1 MSHFLKMSDRLNVR
15 LNQSLDCHPVK
26 VPANLP
32 LKSAIALMNRA
43 RSSYVLVTDY
53 FLPHQP
59 KIGYGLF
66 TEGDL
71 VTLAAA
77 GLGEESRPI
86 SEVLTQSIIPLKV
99 TDSVDP
105 FSLFCYMEAHQIRY
119 LPIQDREGK
128 LLGVVTHES
137 LHQGLQRREL
147 RKQRLAFEGMSPAI
161 ATASPRAS
169 ILEVIEQMATHRS
182 SCVVICHRG
191 EEISGQELTRKNRLN
206 PSFPIGII
214 TRRDIVQYH
223 ALGLDLANTPASQ
236 VMSQPLL
243 FGNLNDS
250 LQQIHHQM
258 QEGWVRHWVIV
269 TARRELVG
277 IVTPAEILQGWSGS
291 RETDSNQGGQGKGIE
306 DKQPTETRLPPGD
319 SGFDIRQAGSFQ
331 EQQRQ
336 KAAFQEAIAFS
347 TLALQ
352 QALEQQQAE
361 IFHRQLAQKLLQFSE
376 ERFRQLAESI
386 EQVFWL
392 VSSDLKQLIYMS
404 PAFETVWGISREQL
418 ERKKAGESGN
428 YLTILQGSFY
438 WEEGQPTWENWP
450 QQVLAAGELE
460 NRIIHPDGTLRWVH
474 SRGFPVYNDHAQVYR
489 IAGITT
495 DITSR
500 KAAEAA
506 RQESEDRYRQLVETT
521 TDWVWEIDEKGVYT
535 YSSPRIRDMLGYEP
549 REAIGKR
556 LDAWILPEWA
566 EEERRWVEQLATQPE
581 PFSCKER
588 VNLHKHGSVVVL
600 ESSGIP
606 IFDEMGKLVG
616 YRGIDRDIT
625 ARKDAEAALQQINQE
640 LEQRVQVQT
649 AELRELIGQ
658 LQGEIA
664 RRQEVESAL
673 RQSEERLESILGSL
687 NDVVWSASAQSR
699 ELLYLNPAFEKI
711 YGRSR
716 QEFFENPELWRA
728 VVHPD
733 DSDRVRQFFE
743 ALLVQG
749 SQDVEYRIIRPDGEV
764 RWLEDRAHL
773 LYDPTRQGFRMDGVA
788 RDITERKQAEEAIA
802 LSERR
807 FHAIFNQ
814 TFQFMALLSP
824 EGMILEMNQRAL
836 EVWGL
841 AGTNPIGRAFWECPC
856 WQPTDPEKLAE
867 SLEESEGEGQFC
879 SIQGANRF
887 RSAIAQAAAGELWR
901 DEVEIFGPQN
911 QRVTIDVSI
920 KPVRDDG
927 DRVIQLIAEG
937 RDISDRKRLE
947 TEIFER
953 EQLLNSFFKASSSVS
968 LGLGIVND
976 QMQFI
981 QVNEALAEVHGLS
994 PQEHIGKTVNEI
1006 MPDVTHQVQ
1015 CLVQELLQSG
1025 TPILNLELSSEKP
1038 CQPGVIHHWLT
1049 CYFPVPLKNGL
1060 ARGVGFIVLDITQ
1073 RKQAEQALRQIQERL
1088 EYLLC
1093 TNPTIIYSCK
1103 PTGDYALTFISQNI
1117 LRQFGYEAQQLLENP
1132 NLWFECI
1139 HPDDAERLF
1148 AHIFRL
1154 QERTQEIYEY
1164 RVRHQNSTYRWVRD
1178 ERRLVCDPEG
1188 NPLEIV
1194 GSMYDITEQKKALGQ
1209 LKASL
1214 QEKEVLLK
1222 EIHHRVKNNL
1232 QVISSLLNLQSRSIQ
1247 DSETRTLFQDS
1258 QNRIQSIAF
1267 IHEKLYQSRD
1277 LAQVDFSQ
1285 YIQTLCLHLFR
1296 SYGASPHRISLNIKI
1311 DEIFLSVDTAIPCGL
1326 IVNEL
1331 VCNALKHGFPPHG
1344 TGAIEITLYRTFQEP
1359 DDNSKREFMMRVQ
1372 DNGVG
1377 FPSEVDFR
1385 KTRSLGMQL
1394 INTLV
1399 KQLKG
1404 TIELDRSS
1412 GTAFQIVFSA
1422 KHHPLGEERHE

>member
-1 MSHFLKMSDRLNVR
+1 
-15 LNQSLDCHPVK
+15 
-26 VPANLP
+26 
-32 LKSAIALMNRA
+32 MNRA
-43 RSSYVLVTDY
+43 RSSYVLVVDHS
-53 FLPHQP
+53 LPHQRET
-59 KIGYGLF
+59 GYGLF

-71 VTLAAA
+71 VTLAEA
-77 GLGEESRPI
+77 GLWEESRPI
-86 SEVLTQSIIPLKV
+86 SEVLTQSILSLQV

-105 FSLFCYMEAHQIRY
+105 FSLFSYMETHQIRY
-119 LPIQDREGK
+119 LSIQDSQGK
-128 LLGVVTHES
+128 LLGVVTYDS
-137 LHQGLQRREL
+137 LQRGLQPREF
-147 RKQRLAFEGMSPAI
+147 KEHRLAFEGMSLAI
-161 ATASPRAS
+161 ATASPTAS
-169 ILEVIEQMATHRS
+169 ILEVIEQMATSDSR
-182 SCVVICHRG
+182 CVVICQRG
-191 EEISGQELTRKNRLN
+191 EETSAHQLTREEGLN
-206 PSFPIGII
+206 PSCPIGII
-214 TRRDIVQYH
+214 TPRDIVQYY
-223 ALGLDLANTPASQ
+223 ALGLDLENTPASQ

-243 FGNLNDS
+243 WGNPQDS
-250 LQQIHHQM
+250 LKQIHHQM
-258 QEGWVRHWVIV
+258 QDAWVRHWVIV
-269 TARRELVG
+269 TATRELVG
-277 IVTPAEILQGWSGS
+277 IVTPTEILQGWSGS
-291 RETDSNQGGQGKGIE
+291 PQTDGNQGVQGNKTPGTNGVST
-306 DKQPTETRLPPGD
+306 QTSGSLGD
-319 SGFDIRQAGSFQ
+319 SEVEMSQPGRYLEQERPNAG
-331 EQQRQ
+331 
-336 KAAFQEAIAFS
+336 FQEAIAFS
-347 TLALQ
+347 TVALQ

-404 PAFETVWGISREQL
+404 PAFERVWGISREQL
-418 ERKKAGESGN
+418 ERKETGESRN
-428 YLTILQGSFY
+428 YLRILQESLY

-450 QQVLAAGELE
+450 QQVLALGELE
-460 NRIIHPDGTLRWVH
+460 NRIVQPDGTRRWVH
-474 SRGFPVYNDHAQVYR
+474 SRGFPVYNEQGELYR

-495 DITSR
+495 DITRR
-500 KAAEAA
+500 KAVEAA
-506 RQESEDRYRQLVETT
+506 RRESEDRYRQLVETT
-521 TDWVWEIDEKGVYT
+521 TDWVWEIDAGGIYT
-535 YSSPRIRDMLGYEP
+535 YSSPRIAEILGYEP
-549 REAIGKR
+549 SEAIGKR

-566 EEERRWVEQLATQPE
+566 EEERHWVEQLGTQPQ

-588 VNLHKHGSVVVL
+588 VNWHKQGRVVVL
-600 ESSGIP
+600 ESSGVP

-625 ARKDAEAALQQINQE
+625 ARKEAEAALQQINQE

-687 NDVVWSASAQSR
+687 NDVVWSASAQTR
-699 ELLYLNPAFEKI
+699 ELLYLNPAFERI

-716 QEFFENPELWRA
+716 QEFFENPELWRG
-728 VVHPD
+728 VVHPE

-764 RWLEDRAHL
+764 RWLEDRAHV
-773 LYDPTRQGFRMDGVA
+773 LYDATRQGFRMDGVA

-802 LSERR
+802 RSESR

-824 EGMILEMNQRAL
+824 EGVILEINQRAL

-841 AGTNPIGRAFWECPC
+841 AGMNPIGREFWDCPC
-856 WQPTDPEKLAE
+856 WQPTDPEHRGDSVGQSGGADE
-867 SLEESEGEGQFC
+867 GASEP
-879 SIQGANRF
+879 GANRF
-887 RSAIAQAAAGELWR
+887 RLAIAQAAAGELWR

-968 LGLGIVND
+968 VGLGIVNE

-1006 MPDVTHQVQ
+1006 IPDITEQVQ
-1015 CLVQELLQSG
+1015 PLVEELLRSG

-1038 CQPGVIHHWLT
+1038 SQPGVLHHWLT
-1049 CYFPVPLKNGL
+1049 CYFPVPLKNGR

-1093 TNPTIIYSCK
+1093 TNPTIIYSCQ

-1117 LRQFGYEAQQLLENP
+1117 LRQFGYEAQQLLEHP
-1132 NLWFECI
+1132 NLWFDCI
-1139 HPDDAERLF
+1139 HPEDAQRLF
-1148 AHIFRL
+1148 AHIFPL

-1178 ERRLVCDPEG
+1178 ERRLVCDAQG

-1247 DSETRTLFQDS
+1247 DAETRTLFQDS

-1285 YIQTLCLHLFR
+1285 YIQTLCIHLFR
-1296 SYGASPHRISLNIKI
+1296 SYGASTQRISLNLQIE
-1311 DEIFLSVDTAIPCGL
+1311 DIFLSVDTAIPCGL

-1331 VCNALKHGFPPHG
+1331 VCNALKHGFPPNG
-1344 TGAIEITLYRTFQEP
+1344 TGAIEITLHRTFQEG
-1359 DDNSKREFMMRVQ
+1359 DDHSKREFMMRVG

-1404 TIELDRSS
+1404 TIELDGSS

-1422 KHHPLGEERHE
+1422 KHHQLGEGRHE

>member
-1 MSHFLKMSDRLNVR
+1 MSDRLNSR
-15 LNQSLDCHPVK
+15 LNQSIECHPLK
-26 VPANLP
+26 VAPNLP
-32 LKSAIALMNRA
+32 LKRAIALMNRA
-43 RSSYVLVTDY
+43 RSSYILVLNHP
-53 FLPHQP
+53 LPYQP
-59 KIGYGLF
+59 EIGYGLF
-66 TEGDL
+66 TEEDL
-71 VTLAAA
+71 VTLAEA
-77 GLGEESRPI
+77 GLPEESRPI
-86 SEVLTQSIIPLKV
+86 SEVLTQSIIPLQV

-105 FSLFCYMEAHQIRY
+105 FFLFCYMEAHQIRY
-119 LPIQDREGK
+119 LPIQDRPGK

-137 LHQGLQRREL
+137 LQRGLKPREF
-147 RKQRLAFEGMSPAI
+147 KEYRLAGEGMSPAI
-161 ATASPRAS
+161 ATVSPTAS

-182 SCVVICHRG
+182 SSVVICQ
-191 EEISGQELTRKNRLN
+191 SQELTPENRLN
-206 PSFPIGII
+206 PLFPIGMI
-214 TRRDIVQYH
+214 TRRDIVQYY

-243 FGNLNDS
+243 CGQPQDS
-250 LQQIHHQM
+250 LKQIHHQM
-258 QEGWVRHWVIV
+258 QDAWVRHWVIV
-269 TARRELVG
+269 TATRELVG
-277 IVTPAEILQGWSGS
+277 IVTPTEILQGWRGS
-291 RETDSNQGGQGKGIE
+291 SQSDEHQGGQGQEIGH
-306 DKQPTETRLPPGD
+306 KQQRETPVPPFNSQLEISQLGRL
-319 SGFDIRQAGSFQ
+319 Q
-331 EQQRQ
+331 EQERQ
-336 KAAFQEAIAFS
+336 KAALSKAIAFS
-347 TLALQ
+347 TVALQ

-376 ERFRQLAESI
+376 ERFRQLAETI
-386 EQVFWL
+386 DQVFWL

-404 PAFETVWGISREQL
+404 PAFERVWGISREQL
-418 ERKKAGESGN
+418 ESKDAEESGN
-428 YLTILQGSFY
+428 YLRILQESLY

-450 QQVLAAGELE
+450 QQVLALGELE
-460 NRIIHPDGTLRWVH
+460 NRIVQPDGTRRWVH
-474 SRGFPVYNDHAQVYR
+474 SRGFPVYNEQGELYR

-495 DITSR
+495 DITRR
-500 KAAEAA
+500 KAVEAA
-506 RQESEDRYRQLVETT
+506 RRESEDRYRQLVETT
-521 TDWVWEIDEKGVYT
+521 TDWVWEIDAAGIYT
-535 YSSPRIRDMLGYEP
+535 YSSPRIGEILGYEP
-549 REAIGKR
+549 AEAIGKR

-566 EEERRWVEQLATQPE
+566 EEERRWVEQLGTQPAA
-581 PFSCKER
+581 FSCKER
-588 VNLHKHGSVVVL
+588 VNWHKQGRVVVL
-600 ESSGIP
+600 ESSGVP

-625 ARKDAEAALQQINQE
+625 ARKEAEAALQQINQE
-640 LEQRVQVQT
+640 LEQRVEVQT

-673 RQSEERLESILGSL
+673 RQSEDRLESILGSL
-687 NDVVWSASAQSR
+687 NDVVWSASAQSG
-699 ELLYLNPAFEKI
+699 ELLYLNPAFERI

-716 QEFFENPELWRA
+716 QEFFENPELWRG
-728 VVHPD
+728 VVHPE
-733 DSDRVRQFFE
+733 DSDRVRLFFE

-749 SQDVEYRIIRPDGEV
+749 SQDVEYRIIRPNGEV

-773 LYDPTRQGFRMDGVA
+773 LYDATRQGFRMDGVA

-802 LSERR
+802 RSERR

-824 EGMILEMNQRAL
+824 QGVILEINQRAL

-841 AGTNPIGRAFWECPC
+841 AGTNPIGREFWECPC
-856 WQPTDPEKLAE
+856 WQPQDLPEL
-867 SLEESEGEGQFC
+867 GEGLGGSGGEDPFC

-887 RSAIAQAAAGELWR
+887 RAAIAQAAAGELWR
-901 DEVEIFGPQN
+901 DEVEIVGPHN

-968 LGLGIVND
+968 LGLGIVDD

-994 PQEHIGKTVNEI
+994 PQEHIGKTVDEI
-1006 MPDVTHQVQ
+1006 MPDITEQVQ
-1015 CLVQELLQSG
+1015 PLVEELLRSG

-1038 CQPGVIHHWLT
+1038 CQPGVLHHWLT
-1049 CYFPVPLKNGL
+1049 CYFPVPLNKGR

-1093 TNPTIIYSCK
+1093 TNPTIIYSCQ

-1117 LRQFGYEAQQLLENP
+1117 LRQFGYEAQQLLDHP

-1148 AHIFRL
+1148 AQIFRL

-1178 ERRLVCDPEG
+1178 ERRLVCDAQG

-1247 DSETRTLFQDS
+1247 DAATRTLFQDS

-1285 YIQTLCLHLFR
+1285 YIQTLCIHLFR
-1296 SYGASPHRISLNIKI
+1296 SYGTSSQRISLNLEI
-1311 DEIFLSVDTAIPCGL
+1311 DDIFLSVDTAIPCGL

-1331 VCNALKHGFPPHG
+1331 VSNALKHGFPQNG
-1344 TGAIEITLYRTFQEP
+1344 TGAIEITLHRTFQEG
-1359 DDNSKREFMMRVQ
+1359 DDPSKREFMMRVR

-1377 FPSEVDFR
+1377 FPNEVDFR
-1385 KTRSLGMQL
+1385 KTHSLGMQL

-1404 TIELDRSS
+1404 TIELDGSS

-1422 KHHPLGEERHE
+1422 KHHRLGEGRHE

>member
-1 MSHFLKMSDRLNVR
+1 
-15 LNQSLDCHPVK
+15 
-26 VPANLP
+26 
-32 LKSAIALMNRA
+32 MNRA
-43 RSSYVLVTDY
+43 RSSYILVVEQS
-53 FLPHQP
+53 LPRQRETL
-59 KIGYGLF
+59 YGLF

-71 VTLAAA
+71 VNLAAA
-77 GLGEESRPI
+77 GLCRDSVAI
-86 SEVLTQSIIPLKV
+86 SEVLTQRIIPLKV
-99 TDSVDP
+99 TEPVDP
-105 FSLFCYMEAHQIRY
+105 FSLFSYMEVHQIRY
-119 LPIQDREGK
+119 LPIQDSLGK

-137 LHQGLQRREL
+137 LHQGLEPREF
-147 RKQRLAFEGMSPAI
+147 REHRLAFEAMSPAI
-161 ATASPRAS
+161 ATASPTVS
-169 ILEVIEQMATHRS
+169 ILEVIEQMATSRS
-182 SCVVICHRG
+182 SCVVICQSQ
-191 EEISGQELTRKNRLN
+191 EETSGQEFTPENRLN

-214 TRRDIVQYH
+214 TSRDIVQYH
-223 ALGLDLANTPASQ
+223 GLGLDLVNTPASQ

-243 FGNLNDS
+243 WGNLNDS
-250 LQQIHHQM
+250 LEQIHHQM
-258 QEGWVRHWVIV
+258 QDAWVRHWVIV
-269 TARRELVG
+269 TATKELVG
-277 IVTPAEILQGWSGS
+277 IVTPTEILQGLSRSKIPEQNQAVYRNWTPMTNRPQTETQGS
-291 RETDSNQGGQGKGIE
+291 R
-306 DKQPTETRLPPGD
+306 GD
-319 SGFDIRQAGSFQ
+319 SELEGSQGSSFHL
-331 EQQRQ
+331 EQRQ
-336 KAAFQEAIAFS
+336 EAPLGEATAFS
-347 TLALQ
+347 TGALQ
-352 QALEQQQAE
+352 EALEQQQAE

-376 ERFRQLAESI
+376 ERFRQLAETI

-404 PAFETVWGISREQL
+404 PAFERVWGISREQL
-418 ERKKAGESGN
+418 ERKDAGESRN
-428 YLTILQGSFY
+428 YLTILQERLD
-438 WEEGQPTWENWP
+438 WEEGQPIWENWP
-450 QQVLAAGELE
+450 QQVLALGELE
-460 NRIIHPDGTLRWVH
+460 NRIVQPDGTVRWVH
-474 SRGFPVYNDHAQVYR
+474 SRGFPVYNEQGELYR

-500 KAAEAA
+500 KATEAA
-506 RQESEDRYRQLVETT
+506 RWESEQRYRQLVETT
-521 TDWVWEIDEKGVYT
+521 TDWVWEMDAGGRYT
-535 YSSPRIRDMLGYEP
+535 YSSPRIAEILGYEP
-549 REAIGKR
+549 GEAIGKR
-556 LDAWILPEWA
+556 LDAWILPELA
-566 EEERRWVEQLATQPE
+566 EEERRWIEQLATHPE

-588 VNLHKHGSVVVL
+588 VNLHQQGTVVVL
-600 ESSGIP
+600 ESSGVP
-606 IFDEMGKLVG
+606 IFDDRGKLVG

-625 ARKDAEAALQQINQE
+625 ARKQAEAALQQMNQE

-649 AELRELIGQ
+649 AELRALIGQ

-664 RRQEVESAL
+664 RRQEVETAL

-687 NDVVWSASAQSR
+687 NDVVWSASAQTR
-699 ELLYLNPAFEKI
+699 ELLYLNPAFERI

-716 QEFFENPELWRA
+716 QEFFENPELWRG
-728 VVHPD
+728 VVHPE
-733 DSDRVRQFFE
+733 DSDRVRQFSE

-773 LYDPTRQGFRMDGVA
+773 LYDATRQGFRMDGVA
-788 RDITERKQAEEAIA
+788 RDITERKQAQEAIA
-802 LSERR
+802 RSESR

-824 EGMILEMNQRAL
+824 EGVILEMNRRAL

-841 AGTNPIGRAFWECPC
+841 AGTNPIGRAFWDCSC
-856 WQPTDPEKLAE
+856 WRPTDPGDLGDSIAE
-867 SLEESEGEGQFC
+867 SEAVGTGWPG
-879 SIQGANRF
+879 QGANRF
-887 RSAIAQAAAGELWR
+887 RGAIARAASGQLWR
-901 DEVEIFGPQN
+901 DEVEIVGPHN

-920 KPVRDDG
+920 KPVRDEG

-968 LGLGIVND
+968 VGLGIVND

-1006 MPDVTHQVQ
+1006 MPDVTHPVQ
-1015 CLVQELLQSG
+1015 SLVEELLRSG

-1038 CQPGVIHHWLT
+1038 SQPGVLHHWLT

-1117 LRQFGYEAQQLLENP
+1117 FRQFGYEAQQLLDNP

-1139 HPDDAERLF
+1139 HPDDAQRLF

-1164 RVRHQNSTYRWVRD
+1164 RVRHHNSTYRWVRD
-1178 ERRLVCDPEG
+1178 ERRLVCDPQG

-1247 DSETRTLFQDS
+1247 DAETRTLFQDS

-1285 YIQTLCLHLFR
+1285 YLQTLCLHLFR
-1296 SYGASPHRISLNIKI
+1296 SYGTSPHRISLNIQIK
-1311 DEIFLSVDTAIPCGL
+1311 DIFLSVDTAIPCGL

-1331 VCNALKHGFPPHG
+1331 VCNALKHGFPPNG
-1344 TGAIEITLYRTFQEP
+1344 MGAIEITLDRTFQEG
-1359 DDNSKREFMMRVQ
+1359 DDHSKREFMMRVR

-1377 FPSEVDFR
+1377 FPNEVDFR

-1404 TIELDRSS
+1404 TIELDNSS

-1422 KHHPLGEERHE
+1422 KHHQLGEERHE

>member
-1 MSHFLKMSDRLNVR
+1 MHHFLKMSDRLNIR
-15 LNQSLDCHPVK
+15 LNLSLECHPLK
-26 VPANLP
+26 VPPNFP
-32 LKSAIALMNRA
+32 LKRAIALMNRA
-43 RSSYVLVTDY
+43 RSSYVLVLNPPLTH
-53 FLPHQP
+53 PP
-59 KIGYGLF
+59 ETGYGLF
-66 TEGDL
+66 TEEDF
-71 VTLAAA
+71 VTLFAD
-77 GLGEESRPI
+77 GLKEESRPI
-86 SEVLTQSIIPLKV
+86 SSVLTQSIIPLKV

-105 FSLFCYMEAHQIRY
+105 FSLFCYMEAHQIPY
-119 LPIQDREGK
+119 LPIQDSQGK
-128 LLGVVTHES
+128 LLGVVTYES
-137 LHQGLQRREL
+137 LQRGLQPREL
-147 RKQRLAFEGMSPAI
+147 RQQGLAGERMSLAI
-161 ATASPRAS
+161 ATASPTAS
-169 ILEVIEQMATHRS
+169 LLQVIQLMAIHRS
-182 SCVVICHRG
+182 SCVVICHR
-191 EEISGQELTRKNRLN
+191 EKEISSPELNPETRLN
-206 PSFPIGII
+206 PSFPIGMI
-214 TRRDIVQYH
+214 TRRDLVQYH

-243 FGNLNDS
+243 FGNPKDS
-250 LQQIHHQM
+250 VEQIHAQM
-258 QEGWVRHWVIV
+258 QEAWVRHWVIV
-269 TARRELVG
+269 TATRELVG
-277 IVTPAEILQGWSGS
+277 IVTPIEILQGWKECLEAEG
-291 RETDSNQGGQGKGIE
+291 NQGVQSQGMGKG
-306 DKQPTETRLPPGD
+306 PATETEVPPGNSEVETSHPGRFPD
-319 SGFDIRQAGSFQ
+319 
-331 EQQRQ
+331 QQRQ
-336 KAAFQEAIAFS
+336 KSPFREAIAFS
-347 TLALQ
+347 TVALQ

-376 ERFRQLAESI
+376 ERFRQLAETI

-404 PAFETVWGISREQL
+404 PAFETVWGISRSQL
-418 ERKKAGESGN
+418 ERKEAGESGN
-428 YLTILQGSFY
+428 YLTILQQSFY

-460 NRIIHPDGTLRWVH
+460 NRIVQPDGTLRWVH
-474 SRGFPVYNDHAQVYR
+474 SRGFPVYNDQGEVYR

-495 DITSR
+495 DITRR

-506 RQESEDRYRQLVETT
+506 RRESEDRYRQLVETT
-521 TDWVWEIDEKGVYT
+521 TDWVWEIDAAGIYT
-535 YSSPRIRDMLGYEP
+535 YSSPRIGQILGYEP
-549 REAIGKR
+549 AEAIGQR
-556 LDAWILPEWA
+556 LDTWIVPEWA

-588 VNLHKHGSVVVL
+588 VNLHKQGTVVVL

-625 ARKDAEAALQQINQE
+625 ARKEAEAALQQINQE

-673 RQSEERLESILGSL
+673 RESEERLESILGSL
-687 NDVVWSASAQSR
+687 NDVVWSASAQTG
-699 ELLYLNPAFEKI
+699 ELLYLNPAFERI

-716 QEFFENPELWRA
+716 QEFFEHPELWRG

-733 DSDRVRQFFE
+733 DSDRVREFFE

-773 LYDPTRQGFRMDGVA
+773 VYDATRQGFRMDGVA

-824 EGMILEMNQRAL
+824 EGVILEMNQRAL
-836 EVWGL
+836 DVWGL

-856 WQPTDPEKLAE
+856 WQPTDPQEG
-867 SLEESEGEGQFC
+867 GEGLGESGEEPQCC

-887 RSAIAQAAAGELWR
+887 RGAIAQAAEGELWR

-920 KPVRDDG
+920 KPVRDEG

-1015 CLVQELLQSG
+1015 SLVDELLKSG

-1038 CQPGVIHHWLT
+1038 CEPGVLHHWLT
-1049 CYFPVPLKNGL
+1049 CYFPVPLKNGR

-1073 RKQAEQALRQIQERL
+1073 RKKAEQALRQIQERL

-1117 LRQFGYEAQQLLENP
+1117 LRQFGYEAQQLLDNP

-1178 ERRLVCDPEG
+1178 ERRLVCDAQG

-1247 DSETRTLFQDS
+1247 DLETRTLFQDS

-1285 YIQTLCLHLFR
+1285 YIQTLCIHLFR
-1296 SYGASPHRISLNIKI
+1296 SYGMSPQRISLDLQI
-1311 DEIFLSVDTAIPCGL
+1311 DDIFLSVDTAIPCGL

-1331 VCNALKHGFPPHG
+1331 VCNALKHGFPPNG
-1344 TGAIEITLYRTFQEP
+1344 TGAIEITLHRTFQEE
-1359 DDNSKREFMMRVQ
+1359 DDHSKRDFMMRVR

-1377 FPSEVDFR
+1377 FPSEIDFR

>member
-1 MSHFLKMSDRLNVR
+1 MQNFLKMSDRQNFR
-15 LNQSLDCHPVK
+15 LNQGIECHPLK
-26 VPANLP
+26 VAPNLS
-32 LKSAIALMNRA
+32 LKRAIALMNRA
-43 RSSYVLVTDY
+43 RSRYVLVLDPS
-53 FLPHQP
+53 LPHQP
-59 KIGYGLF
+59 EIGYGLF
-66 TEGDL
+66 TQEDL

-77 GLGEESRPI
+77 GCWEESRPI

-105 FSLFCYMEAHQIRY
+105 FSLFSYMEAHQIRY
-119 LPIQDREGK
+119 LPIQDNQGK

-137 LHQGLQRREL
+137 LHRGLPPREWREQRRAE
-147 RKQRLAFEGMSPAI
+147 EGMSPAI
-161 ATASPRAS
+161 ATVAPTASV
-169 ILEVIEQMATHRS
+169 LEVIEQMATHRS
-182 SCVVICHRG
+182 SAVVICQSG
-191 EEISGQELTRKNRLN
+191 EERSSPELTPENRLN
-206 PSFPIGII
+206 PLFPIGII
-214 TRRDIVQYH
+214 TGRDIVQYL

-243 FGNLNDS
+243 FGQPKDS
-250 LQQIHHQM
+250 LQQIHDQM
-258 QEGWVRHWVIV
+258 QEAWVRHWVIV
-269 TARRELVG
+269 GATGEWVG
-277 IVTPAEILQGWSGS
+277 IVTPTEILQGWSGGF
-291 RETDSNQGGQGKGIE
+291 ETDANPVVQGRE
-306 DKQPTETRLPPGD
+306 RVPLFN
-319 SGFDIRQAGSFQ
+319 SGLEISQRGRSQ

-347 TLALQ
+347 TGALQ

-376 ERFRQLAESI
+376 ERFRQLAETI
-386 EQVFWL
+386 DQVFWL

-404 PAFETVWGISREQL
+404 PAFERVWGISREKL
-418 ERKKAGESGN
+418 ESKEAGESLN
-428 YLTILQGSFY
+428 YLRILQESFY
-438 WEEGQPTWENWP
+438 WEEGQRTWENWP
-450 QQVLAAGELE
+450 QQVLASGELE
-460 NRIIHPDGTLRWVH
+460 NRIVQPDGTLRWVH
-474 SRGFPVYNDHAQVYR
+474 SRGFPVYNDHGDLYR

-495 DITSR
+495 DITR
-500 KAAEAA
+500 HKAAEAA
-506 RQESEDRYRQLVETT
+506 RRESEDRYRQLVETT
-521 TDWVWEIDEKGVYT
+521 TDWVWEIDAEGRYT
-535 YSSPRIRDMLGYEP
+535 YSSPRIAEILGYEP
-549 REAIGKR
+549 AEATGKR

-566 EEERRWVEQLATQPE
+566 QEERRWVEQLATQPA

-588 VNLHKHGSVVVL
+588 VNLHKQGSVVVL

-625 ARKDAEAALQQINQE
+625 ARKEAEAALQQINQE

-673 RQSEERLESILGSL
+673 RESEERLESILGSL
-687 NDVVWSASAQSR
+687 NDVVWSASAQSG
-699 ELLYLNPAFEKI
+699 ELLYLNPAFERI

-716 QEFFENPELWRA
+716 QEFFEHPELWRG
-728 VVHPD
+728 VVHPE
-733 DSDRVRQFFE
+733 DSDRVRQFSE

-773 LYDPTRQGFRMDGVA
+773 LYDATRQGFRMDGVA
-788 RDITERKQAEEAIA
+788 RDITERKQAEAAIA

-807 FHAIFNQ
+807 FQAIFNQ

-824 EGMILEMNQRAL
+824 QGVILEINQRAL

-841 AGTNPIGRAFWECPC
+841 AGTNPIGREFWDCPC
-856 WQPTDPEKLAE
+856 WQPTDPDELGESLAE
-867 SLEESEGEGQFC
+867 SQGERQFC
-879 SIQGANRF
+879 LIPGAHRF
-887 RSAIAQAAAGELWR
+887 RGAIAQAAAGELWR

-976 QMQFI
+976 KMQFI

-1015 CLVQELLQSG
+1015 SLVDELLRSG

-1038 CQPGVIHHWLT
+1038 CQPGVLHHWLT
-1049 CYFPVPLKNGL
+1049 CYFPVPLNKGQ

-1117 LRQFGYEAQQLLENP
+1117 LRQFGYEAQQLLNNP

-1178 ERRLVCDPEG
+1178 ERRLVCDAEG

-1214 QEKEVLLK
+1214 REKEVLLK

-1232 QVISSLLNLQSRSIQ
+1232 QVISSLLNLQSRSLQ
-1247 DSETRTLFQDS
+1247 DGETRTLFQDS

-1285 YIQTLCLHLFR
+1285 YIQTLCIHLFR
-1296 SYGASPHRISLNIKI
+1296 SYGASPQRISLNLQI
-1311 DEIFLSVDTAIPCGL
+1311 DDIFLSVDTAIPCGL

-1331 VCNALKHGFPPHG
+1331 VCNTLKHGFSPNG
-1344 TGAIEITLYRTFQEP
+1344 TGAIEITLHRTFQEQG
-1359 DDNSKREFMMRVQ
+1359 DDSKQEFMMRVR

-1422 KHHPLGEERHE
+1422 KHHQLGEERHE

>member
-1 MSHFLKMSDRLNVR
+1 LKVA
-15 LNQSLDCHPVK
+15 P
-26 VPANLP
+26 NLP

-43 RSSYVLVTDY
+43 RSSYVLVVDHS
-53 FLPHQP
+53 LPHHRET
-59 KIGYGLF
+59 GYGLF

-77 GLGEESRPI
+77 GLWEKSRPI
-86 SEVLTQSIIPLKV
+86 SEVLTQSILSLQV
-99 TDSVDP
+99 TDPVDP
-105 FSLFCYMEAHQIRY
+105 FSLFSYMETHKIRY
-119 LPIQDREGK
+119 LSIQDSQGK

-137 LHQGLQRREL
+137 LQRGLQTREF
-147 RKQRLAFEGMSPAI
+147 REHRLALEGMSLAI
-161 ATASPRAS
+161 ATASPTAS

-182 SCVVICHRG
+182 SCVVICQ
-191 EEISGQELTRKNRLN
+191 SGVQVSSQELTPENRLN

-243 FGNLNDS
+243 FGNPQDS
-250 LQQIHHQM
+250 LEQIHHQM
-258 QEGWVRHWVIV
+258 QDTWVRHWVIV
-269 TARRELVG
+269 TPTRELVG
-277 IVTPAEILQGWSGS
+277 IVTPTEILQGWSGS
-291 RETDSNQGGQGKGIE
+291 LETDANQVVQGKGIE
-306 DKQPTETRLPPGD
+306 KG
-319 SGFDIRQAGSFQ
+319 
-331 EQQRQ
+331 QQRETPGLQ
-336 KAAFQEAIAFS
+336 AVFQEAIAFS
-347 TLALQ
+347 TVALQ

-418 ERKKAGESGN
+418 ERKEAGEWGN
-428 YLTILQGSFY
+428 YLTILQESFY

-450 QQVLAAGELE
+450 QQVLASGELE
-460 NRIIHPDGTLRWVH
+460 NRIVQPDGTLCWVH
-474 SRGFPVYNDHAQVYR
+474 SRGFPVYNEQGQVYR

-506 RQESEDRYRQLVETT
+506 RRESEDRYRQLVETT
-521 TDWVWEIDEKGVYT
+521 TDWVWEMDAGGIYT
-535 YSSPRIRDMLGYEP
+535 YSSPRIAEILGYEP
-549 REAIGKR
+549 AEAIGKR

-588 VNLHKHGSVVVL
+588 VNLHKQGTVVVL
-600 ESSGIP
+600 ESSGVP

-625 ARKDAEAALQQINQE
+625 VRKKAEAALQQINQD

-658 LQGEIA
+658 LQGEIG
-664 RRQEVESAL
+664 RRQEVDSAL

-687 NDVVWSASAQSR
+687 NDVVWSASAQTR
-699 ELLYLNPAFEKI
+699 ELLYLNPAFERI

-716 QEFFENPELWRA
+716 QEFFENLELWRG
-728 VVHPD
+728 VVHPE

-788 RDITERKQAEEAIA
+788 RDITERKQASVAIA
-802 LSERR
+802 RSEKR

-841 AGTNPIGRAFWECPC
+841 AGTNPIGRAFWDCPC
-856 WQPTDPEKLAE
+856 WQPTDPDQWGE
-867 SLEESEGEGQFC
+867 SVGESGEERQFC
-879 SIQGANRF
+879 SIRGANRF
-887 RSAIAQAAAGELWR
+887 CGAIAQAARGQLWR

-937 RDISDRKRLE
+937 RDISDRKLLE

-968 LGLGIVND
+968 VGLGIVND

-1006 MPDVTHQVQ
+1006 MPDVTHQFQ
-1015 CLVQELLQSG
+1015 SLVEELLRSG

-1038 CQPGVIHHWLT
+1038 SQPGVLHHWLT

-1117 LRQFGYEAQQLLENP
+1117 LRQFGYEAQQLLNNP

-1178 ERRLVCDPEG
+1178 ERRLVCDAEG

-1247 DSETRTLFQDS
+1247 DAETRALFQDS

-1285 YIQTLCLHLFR
+1285 YIQTLCIHLFR
-1296 SYGASPHRISLNIKI
+1296 SYGASSQRISLNLQI
-1311 DEIFLSVDTAIPCGL
+1311 DDIFLSVDTAIPCGL

-1331 VCNALKHGFPPHG
+1331 VCNALKHGFPPNR
-1344 TGAIEITLYRTFQEP
+1344 TGAIEITLHRTFQEA
-1359 DDNSKREFMMRVQ
+1359 DDNSKREFIMRVR

-1404 TIELDRSS
+1404 TIELDNSS

-1422 KHHPLGEERHE
+1422 KHHQLPSGET

>member
-1 MSHFLKMSDRLNVR
+1 
-15 LNQSLDCHPVK
+15 
-26 VPANLP
+26 
-32 LKSAIALMNRA
+32 MNRA
-43 RSSYVLVTDY
+43 RSSYVLVVDPN
-53 FLPHQP
+53 LPHQP
-59 KIGYGLF
+59 ETGYGLF
-66 TEGDL
+66 TERDL
-71 VTLAAA
+71 VSWAAA
-77 GLGEESRPI
+77 GVSGDSRPI
-86 SEVLTQSIIPLKV
+86 SEVLTQSIIPLQV

-105 FSLFCYMEAHQIRY
+105 FSLFSYMEAHQIRY
-119 LPIQDREGK
+119 LPIQDSPGK

-137 LHQGLQRREL
+137 LHRGLQPRDL
-147 RKQRLAFEGMSPAI
+147 SKHRLAEEGMSPAI
-161 ATASPRAS
+161 ATASPTAS
-169 ILEVIEQMATHRS
+169 ILEVIEQMASHRS
-182 SCVVICHRG
+182 SSVVIC
-191 EEISGQELTRKNRLN
+191 SSQELAPENRWH
-206 PSFPIGII
+206 PSCPIGII
-214 TRRDIVQYH
+214 TGRDIVQYH

-236 VMSQPLL
+236 VMSHPLL
-243 FGNLNDS
+243 FGNPQDS
-250 LQQIHHQM
+250 LQQIHYQM
-258 QEGWVRHWVIV
+258 QDAWVRHWVIV
-269 TARRELVG
+269 TATRELVG
-277 IVTPAEILQGWSGS
+277 MVTPIEILQGWRGS
-291 RETDSNQGGQGKGIE
+291 PQTDANPVVQGEEIGLAFDSQLEIS
-306 DKQPTETRLPPGD
+306 PPG
-319 SGFDIRQAGSFQ
+319 RFQ

-336 KAAFQEAIAFS
+336 NAGFPAEAIAFS
-347 TLALQ
+347 TVPLQ

-376 ERFRQLAESI
+376 ERFRQIAETI

-418 ERKKAGESGN
+418 ERKDAGESHN
-428 YLTILQGSFY
+428 YLTILQESLY
-438 WEEGQPTWENWP
+438 WEEGQPPWENWP
-450 QQVLAAGELE
+450 QQVLALGELE
-460 NRIIHPDGTLRWVH
+460 NRIVQPDGTLRWVH
-474 SRGFPVYNDHAQVYR
+474 SRGFPVYNEQAEVYR

-495 DITSR
+495 DITRR

-506 RQESEDRYRQLVETT
+506 RRESEDRYRQLVETT
-521 TDWVWEIDEKGVYT
+521 TDWVWEIDAGGRYT
-535 YSSPRIRDMLGYEP
+535 YSSPRIAEILGYEP
-549 REAIGKR
+549 AEAIGKR

-566 EEERRWVEQLATQPE
+566 EEERPWIEQLATHPT

-588 VNLHKHGSVVVL
+588 VNLHKQGRVVVL
-600 ESSGIP
+600 ESSGVP

-625 ARKDAEAALQQINQE
+625 ARKEAEAALQQINQE

-673 RQSEERLESILGSL
+673 RESEERLESILGSL
-687 NDVVWSASAQSR
+687 NDVVWSASAQNG
-699 ELLYLNPAFEKI
+699 ELLYLNPAFERI

-716 QEFFENPELWRA
+716 QEFFENPELWRG
-728 VVHPD
+728 VVHPE

-749 SQDVEYRIIRPDGEV
+749 SQDLEYRIIRPDGEV

-773 LYDPTRQGFRMDGVA
+773 LYDATRQGFRMDGVA

-802 LSERR
+802 RSESR

-824 EGMILEMNQRAL
+824 QGVILEMNQRAL

-841 AGTNPIGRAFWECPC
+841 AGMNPIGREFWDCPC
-856 WQPTDPEKLAE
+856 WQPPDLPQLGDLIGE
-867 SLEESEGEGQFC
+867 SGGAGAGDQGP
-879 SIQGANRF
+879 GANRF
-887 RSAIAQAAAGELWR
+887 RTAIAQAAAGQLWR

-911 QRVTIDVSI
+911 QRVIIDVSI
-920 KPVRDDG
+920 KPVRDEG

-968 LGLGIVND
+968 LGLGIVNE

-994 PQEHIGKTVNEI
+994 PQEHIGKTVHEI
-1006 MPDVTHQVQ
+1006 MPDVTEQVQ
-1015 CLVQELLQSG
+1015 SLVDELLRSG

-1038 CQPGVIHHWLT
+1038 SQPGVLHHWLT
-1049 CYFPVPLKNGL
+1049 CYFPVPLNKGQ

-1117 LRQFGYEAQQLLENP
+1117 LRQFGYEAQQLLEHP

-1164 RVRHQNSTYRWVRD
+1164 RVRHQNLTYRWVRD
-1178 ERRLVCDPEG
+1178 ERRLVCDAQG

-1232 QVISSLLNLQSRSIQ
+1232 QIISSLLNLQSRSIQ
-1247 DSETRTLFQDS
+1247 DAATRTLFQDS

-1285 YIQTLCLHLFR
+1285 YIQTLCIHLFR
-1296 SYGASPHRISLNIKI
+1296 SYGASFQRISLNLHI
-1311 DEIFLSVDTAIPCGL
+1311 DDIFLSVDTAIPCGL

-1344 TGAIEITLYRTFQEP
+1344 TGAIEITLHRTFQEG
-1359 DDNSKREFMMRVQ
+1359 DDHSKREFMMRVG

-1377 FPSEVDFR
+1377 FPREVDFR

-1404 TIELDRSS
+1404 TIELDGSS

>member
-1 MSHFLKMSDRLNVR
+1 MSDRLNFR
-15 LNQSLDCHPVK
+15 LNQSLEYHPLK
-26 VPANLP
+26 VAPNLP
-32 LKSAIALMNRA
+32 LKRAIALMNRA
-43 RSSYVLVTDY
+43 RSSYVLVLEQS
-53 FLPHQP
+53 LPHQP
-59 KIGYGLF
+59 ETGYGLF

-77 GLGEESRPI
+77 GLWEESRPL
-86 SEVLTQSIIPLKV
+86 SEVLTQSIIPLQV
-99 TDSVDP
+99 TDQIDS
-105 FSLFCYMEAHQIRY
+105 FSLFCYMEAHQIRH
-119 LPIQDREGK
+119 LPIQDSQGK
-128 LLGVVTHES
+128 LLGVVTHDS
-137 LHQGLQRREL
+137 LQRGLQPREL
-147 RKQRLAFEGMSPAI
+147 REHRLAQEGMSQAI
-161 ATASPRAS
+161 ATASPTAS
-169 ILEVIEQMATHRS
+169 ILEVIAQMATPGRS
-182 SCVVICHRG
+182 GVVIGQSR
-191 EEISGQELTRKNRLN
+191 EEKSSQESILPGGLN
-206 PSFPIGII
+206 PFYPIGII
-214 TRRDIVQYH
+214 TPRDIVQYY

-243 FGNLNDS
+243 FGNPNHS
-250 LQQIHHQM
+250 LAQIHHQM
-258 QEGWVRHWVIV
+258 QDAWVRHWVIV
-269 TARRELVG
+269 TATQELVG
-277 IVTPAEILQGWSGS
+277 IVTPTEILQGWRGS
-291 RETDSNQGGQGKGIE
+291 PNSDANPVVQGNK
-306 DKQPTETRLPPGD
+306 KPRTNRLRTQTSVSLGD
-319 SGFDIRQAGSFQ
+319 SQLPRNRQ
-331 EQQRQ
+331 ETVP
-336 KAAFQEAIAFS
+336 EAIAFS
-347 TLALQ
+347 TVALQ

-361 IFHRQLAQKLLQFSE
+361 IFHGQLAQKLLQFSE
-376 ERFRQLAESI
+376 ERFRQLAETI

-404 PAFETVWGISREQL
+404 PAFEKVWGISREQL
-418 ERKKAGESGN
+418 ESKDAGESRN
-428 YLTILQGSFY
+428 YLTILQESFY
-438 WEEGQPTWENWP
+438 WEEGDPTWENWP
-450 QQVLAAGELE
+450 EQVLASGELE
-460 NRIIHPDGTLRWVH
+460 NRIVQPDGTWRWVH
-474 SRGFPVYNDHAQVYR
+474 SRGFPVYNNRGELYR

-495 DITSR
+495 DITRR

-506 RQESEDRYRQLVETT
+506 RWESEQRYRQLVETT
-521 TDWVWEIDEKGVYT
+521 TDWVWEMDAAGRYT
-535 YSSPRIRDMLGYEP
+535 YSSPRIGEILGYEP
-549 REAIGKR
+549 SEAIGKR
-556 LDAWILPEWA
+556 LDAWIVPEWA
-566 EEERRWVEQLATQPE
+566 EEERRWVKQLATHPQ

-588 VNLHKHGSVVVL
+588 VNLHKQGTVVVL
-600 ESSGIP
+600 ESSGVP

-625 ARKDAEAALQQINQE
+625 GRKEAEAALQQINQE

-687 NDVVWSASAQSR
+687 NDVVWSASAQTR
-699 ELLYLNPAFEKI
+699 ELLYLNPAFERI

-716 QEFFENPELWRA
+716 QEFFENLELWRG
-728 VVHPD
+728 VVHPE

-749 SQDVEYRIIRPDGEV
+749 SQDVEYRIIRPNGEV

-773 LYDPTRQGFRMDGVA
+773 LYDATRQGFRMDGVA

-802 LSERR
+802 RSESR

-824 EGMILEMNQRAL
+824 EGVILEMNQRAL

-841 AGTNPIGRAFWECPC
+841 AGTNPTGREFWDCPC
-856 WQPTDPEKLAE
+856 WQPTDPEERAE
-867 SLEESEGEGQFC
+867 SLGESEGEPQFC

-887 RSAIAQAAAGELWR
+887 RGAIAQAAAGELWR

-920 KPVRDDG
+920 KPVRDEG

-953 EQLLNSFFKASSSVS
+953 EQLLNSFFKATSSVS
-968 LGLGIVND
+968 VGLGIVDD

-994 PQEHIGKTVNEI
+994 PQEHLGKTVDEI
-1006 MPDVTHQVQ
+1006 MPEVNPQVQ
-1015 CLVQELLQSG
+1015 SLIKELLRSG
-1025 TPILNLELSSEKP
+1025 TPILNLELSSEKAS
-1038 CQPGVIHHWLT
+1038 QPGVLHHWLT
-1049 CYFPVPLKNGL
+1049 CYFPVPLNKGL

-1117 LRQFGYEAQQLLENP
+1117 LRQFGYEAQQLLDNP

-1164 RVRHQNSTYRWVRD
+1164 RVRHHNSTYRWVRD
-1178 ERRLVCDPEG
+1178 ERRLVCDAEG

-1194 GSMYDITEQKKALGQ
+1194 GSMYDITEQKKALG
-1209 LKASL
+1209 
-1214 QEKEVLLK
+1214 
-1222 EIHHRVKNNL
+1222 R
-1232 QVISSLLNLQSRSIQ
+1232 R
-1247 DSETRTLFQDS
+1247 F
-1258 QNRIQSIAF
+1258 
-1267 IHEKLYQSRD
+1267 
-1277 LAQVDFSQ
+1277 
-1285 YIQTLCLHLFR
+1285 
-1296 SYGASPHRISLNIKI
+1296 
-1311 DEIFLSVDTAIPCGL
+1311 
-1326 IVNEL
+1326 
-1331 VCNALKHGFPPHG
+1331 
-1344 TGAIEITLYRTFQEP
+1344 
-1359 DDNSKREFMMRVQ
+1359 SKR
-1372 DNGVG
+1372 
-1377 FPSEVDFR
+1377 
-1385 KTRSLGMQL
+1385 
-1394 INTLV
+1394 
-1399 KQLKG
+1399 
-1404 TIELDRSS
+1404 
-1412 GTAFQIVFSA
+1412 A
-1422 KHHPLGEERHE
+1422 